1 MDRPPPMIEAGLL
14 PTRRLR
20 GRAQAADLGIGLDG
34 LQVELLEFAGPS
46 RSALGAAAGVANG
59 SETVLPPV

>member
-1 MDRPPPMIEAGLL
+1 MIEAGLL

-34 LQVELLEFAGPS
+34 LQVELLEFAAPS
-46 RSALGAAAGVANG
+46 RSALGTAAGVANG
-59 SETVLPPV
+59 SEAVRPPV